1 MRWPHFL
8 RSGIITSAGNLLGSV
23 TCRSQHKRVTN
34 SYSLYG
40 QTGSG
45 NITKPTAAAG
55 AAAAAAA
62 AGCEAPER
70 EVTYICVYSER
81 DAAEETISRISL

>member
-8 RSGIITSAGNLLGSV
+8 RNGIITSAGNLLGSV
-23 TCRSQHKRVTN
+23 SCRSTRGFRIATPSMARQGRAILQN
-34 SYSLYG
+34 P
-40 QTGSG
+40 QQQQEQQQQ
-45 NITKPTAAAG
+45 
-55 AAAAAAA
+55 A